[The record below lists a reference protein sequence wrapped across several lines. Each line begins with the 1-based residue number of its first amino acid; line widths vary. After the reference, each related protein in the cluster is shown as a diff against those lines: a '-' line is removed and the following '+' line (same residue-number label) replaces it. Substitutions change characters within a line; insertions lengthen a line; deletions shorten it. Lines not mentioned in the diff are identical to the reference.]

1 VYAIVARNVLA
12 PVLDAYRGAG
22 ALKCLEEL
30 EKTQWWPRDEIL
42 SLQRERLKKLLRHAH
57 DSVPYYRQVFEQ
69 TGLIPDDI
77 QASEDLAR
85 LPVLTKRDIRDNSG
99 ALIARGFPKGDLV
112 PLRTGGATGE
122 PLRFCRTKDDVYG
135 SGIAAGLRAYR
146 WAGYEVG
153 DRCALLCE
161 PSARDS
167 RRRRVSRGVVHRLE
181 RVTVFNPHEM
191 SQSKL
196 EQFARKLAGF
206 HGGVIKGYPSAI
218 YILARYLETEGRT
231 EIRPKALIS
240 VGEALQDSQRDLF
253 SRVFQCECYSY
264 YGSMEA
270 AAIASECPEHAG
282 LHVSAEHVVVEI
294 VDEDGSPVPP
304 GRQGRIL
311 VTNLDSYA
319 MPLLRYEIGD
329 LGVASDRQ
337 CSCGRGLPL
346 LAAVNGR
353 TADVLYT
360 RDGRPLPGVALP
372 FQFLASL
379 GVEQVQVVQDTYE
392 RVVVR
397 LVMAE
402 GSGPSALEKAIKETT
417 AQFKAALGDTMEI
430 AVEIV
435 GEIPATPF
443 GKRRFVISELA
454 KTP

>member
-1 VYAIVARNVLA
+1 MYAIVARNVLA
-12 PVLDAYRGAG
+12 PILDTYRGAG
-22 ALKCLEEL
+22 ALRCLKEL

-42 SLQRERLKKLLRHAH
+42 SLQRDRLKRLLRHAH
-57 DSVPYYRQVFEQ
+57 DSVPYYRGVFER

-85 LPVLTKRDIRDNSG
+85 LPVLTKRDIRDNFG

-153 DRCALLCE
+153 DRCALLCD

-167 RRRRVSRGVVHRLE
+167 RWRRVSRGVVHRLE
-181 RVTVFNPHEM
+181 RVTVFNPREM
-191 SQSKL
+191 SQSRL
-196 EQFARKLAGF
+196 EQFARKLAGV

-240 VGEALQDSQRDLF
+240 VGEALQDFQRDLF

-264 YGSMEA
+264 YGSFEA
-270 AAIASECPEHAG
+270 SAIASECSEHCG
-282 LHVSAEHVVVEI
+282 YHVAAEHVLVEVV
-294 VDEDGSPVPP
+294 DGDGRPVPP
-304 GRQGRIL
+304 GEEGRIL
-311 VTNLDSYA
+311 ITNLRNFG
-319 MPLLRYEIGD
+319 MPLIRHEIGD

-337 CSCGRGLPL
+337 CTCGRGLPL
-346 LAAVNGR
+346 LAAVKGR

-360 RDGRPLPGVALP
+360 RDGKCVPGVALP
-372 FQFLASL
+372 FQFLTSL
-379 GVEQVQVVQDTYE
+379 SVEQVQVVQDTYE
-392 RVVVR
+392 RVVIK

-402 GSGPSALEKAIKETT
+402 GSGRNVLDRALRETT
-417 AQFKAALGDTMEI
+417 AHFKATLGDDMEI
-430 AVEIV
+430 AVEFV
-435 GEIPATPF
+435 DDIPATPL
-443 GKRRFVISELA
+443 GKRRFVISNVA
-454 KTP
+454 KAP